1 MIEGEMAM
9 GFLMDDDGVD
19 SLIYEHFHDYEY
31 NPYKNLEYMV
41 YVKESDFGGAIQD
54 GGRYTWKFGGI
65 SNVDLFEVD
74 FENGEFCLASR
85 VTKGYKLK
93 DVKNELSSKVFDRD
107 RGGRTIRVA
116 CDDFMQA
123 SRVKGL
129 FRNCDL
135 ELVGC
140 QFDLDE
146 NVKSIDKLFMNM
158 DIKTF
163 DDSITIR
170 GGNVGVSDTFRGT
183 RGIKTVIFKDCELY
197 NFRGLL
203 QDSEVTEL
211 TFENCSLS
219 DSFKKSVKKL
229 DALKVLSPCLR
240 RLEFVGCSDE
250 LLTYFKK
257 LVNSSNDF
265 KNLKLIIKD

>member
-1 MIEGEMAM
+1 M
-9 GFLMDDDGVD
+9 GFLMDDDGID
-19 SLIYEHFHDYEY
+19 SLIYEYFHDYEY
-31 NPYKNLEYMV
+31 NPYKDLDYMI
-41 YVKESDFGGAIQD
+41 YVKESDFGGAIRD
-54 GGRYTWKFGGI
+54 SGRDSWKFVGI
-65 SNVDLFEVD
+65 SDVDLFEVD
-74 FENGEFCLASR
+74 FENGEFRLASR
-85 VTKGYKLK
+85 VVNGYKLK
-93 DVKNELSSKVFDRD
+93 DVKNELKSKVFDREHEA
-107 RGGRTIRVA
+107 RTIQSS
-116 CDDFMQA
+116 CDDFLEA
-123 SRVKGL
+123 SRIKGL

-135 ELVGC
+135 EFVGC
-140 QFDLDE
+140 QFNLDK
-146 NVKSIDKLFMNM
+146 NVKSIDKLFMNT

-170 GGNVGVSDTFRGT
+170 GGHVGVSDAFRGT

-211 TFENCSLS
+211 TFDNCLLS

-257 LVNSSNDF
+257 LVNSSSDF
-265 KNLKLIIKD
+265 KNLKLIIQD

>member
-1 MIEGEMAM
+1 M
-9 GFLMDDDGVD
+9 GFLMDEDGID
-19 SLIYEHFHDYEY
+19 SLIYEEFHDYEY
-31 NPYKNLEYMV
+31 NPYKDLEYMV
-41 YVKESDFGGAIQD
+41 YAKESNFGGAIRD
-54 GGRYTWKFGGI
+54 SGRYVWKFGGI
-65 SNVDLFEVD
+65 SDVDFFEVD
-74 FENGEFCLASR
+74 FDNGEFRLASR
-85 VTKGYKLK
+85 VTKGRKLK
-93 DVKNELSSKVFDRD
+93 DVTNYLSSKVFDREHE
-107 RGGRTIRVA
+107 GKTIQIS
-116 CDDFMQA
+116 CDDFIEA
-123 SRVKGL
+123 SKVKGL

-135 ELVGC
+135 EFMGC

-158 DIKTF
+158 DIKAF

-170 GGNVGVSDTFRGT
+170 GGDVGVSDAFRGT
-183 RGIKTVIFKDCELY
+183 RGIETVIFKDCELF

-219 DSFKKSVKKL
+219 DLFKKSSRKL
-229 DALKVLSPCLR
+229 DALKVLSSKFR

-257 LVNSSNDF
+257 LVNSSSDF

>member
-1 MIEGEMAM
+1 M

-41 YVKESDFGGAIQD
+41 YVKESDFGDAIRD
-54 GGRYTWKFGGI
+54 SGRYVWKFAGI
-65 SNVDLFEVD
+65 SDVDLFEVD
-74 FENGEFCLASR
+74 FENGEFRLASR
-85 VTKGYKLK
+85 MTKGRKLK
-93 DVKNELSSKVFDRD
+93 DITNYLNSKVFDREHE
-107 RGGRTIRVA
+107 GRTIQIS

-123 SRVKGL
+123 LRIKGL

-135 ELVGC
+135 KLVGC

-170 GGNVGVSDTFRGT
+170 GGDVGVSDAFRGT
-183 RGIKTVIFKDCELY
+183 RGIKTVIFKDCELN

-203 QDSEVTEL
+203 QDSEVKTL

-219 DSFKKSVKKL
+219 DSFKKSSRKL
-229 DALKVLSPCLR
+229 DALKVLSPKLR
-240 RLEFVGCSDE
+240 RLEFVSCSDE
-250 LLTYFKK
+250 LVAYFEK
-257 LVNSSNDF
+257 LVYSSSGFN
-265 KNLKLIIKD
+265 NLKIDIEN